1 MSQFPITTVQGVYD
15 AINYLAAGPGSLGQ
29 SFAGFSDYTLAYL
42 TGNFRTPFSNAS
54 TTYPAYYIAG
64 NSNLTL
70 ANANAIRSNMTV
82 TAYGINANVTTTSI
96 SSTTNNNETNYQVS
110 VSQPCYDYSSNSFT
124 ATGNYNYV
132 IFGPASAANLYVAP
146 ISCSSAQQLTAN
158 TFQYTFANIQS
169 QPPFQPGN
177 PVYGAGWTNSF
188 YNGSWQPV
196 GVLTCSTSNVVVKT
210 SGNYSNIGNVSGNAS
225 STISYDITQN
235 GRVSTDCNGKVNVYG
250 GTDRVF
256 ISAQLKNTINYQN
269 IGATADTL
277 YYTVQIN
284 RYLGI
289 PNQDTANPGYK
300 FLLDKTVAEQDYVFA
315 NLASGTGNISNV
327 NTIFSTAIDTPGI
340 GYWWYI
346 LEVAFNY
353 NFNTESQ
360 ISSNIKIA
368 NSQLTLRSL
377 SAQVVKS

>member
-1 MSQFPITTVQGVYD
+1 MKR
-15 AINYLAAGPGSLGQ
+15 SL
-29 SFAGFSDYTLAYL
+29 
-42 TGNFRTPFSNAS
+42 
-54 TTYPAYYIAG
+54 I
-64 NSNLTL
+64 
-70 ANANAIRSNMTV
+70 
-82 TAYGINANVTTTSI
+82 
-96 SSTTNNNETNYQVS
+96 
-110 VSQPCYDYSSNSFT
+110 
-124 ATGNYNYV
+124 
-132 IFGPASAANLYVAP
+132 
-146 ISCSSAQQLTAN
+146 
-158 TFQYTFANIQS
+158 
-169 QPPFQPGN
+169 
-177 PVYGAGWTNSF
+177 
-188 YNGSWQPV
+188 
-196 GVLTCSTSNVVVKT
+196 
-210 SGNYSNIGNVSGNAS
+210 
-225 STISYDITQN
+225 
-235 GRVSTDCNGKVNVYG
+235 
-250 GTDRVF
+250 
-256 ISAQLKNTINYQN
+256 NTINYQN